1 MNADRVVSVIL
12 GSDEDSDWNSSGE
25 EDHHGEGEDSFRL
38 DQLSLEQHGKNGG
51 QISMFCF
58 TNVYFSKANLM
69 MVLAMAK
76 KMWTMVKKM
85 WTMAKKMLKKTT
97 IVRKIMKRATD
108 LDLRVQ

>member
-1 MNADRVVSVIL
+1 MNVDRVVSVIL

-76 KMWTMVKKM
+76 KMRTMV
-85 WTMAKKMLKKTT
+85 KKMLKKTT
-97 IVRKIMKRATD
+97 IVRKIMKRAAD
-108 LDLRVQ
+108 LDLHVWVQ